1 MKLLVTLLV
10 IVAVLFG
17 VYHFTMAV
25 YGWFEMLS
33 AVNETA
39 RSEIPS
45 LVERQQQGGLAV
57 LDTRDRYA
65 KLRDTIVKRALE
77 ANVPLRAEDV
87 TINIEDNMLDVR
99 LSWDAPLA
107 VYQGK
112 AYLQIPITL
121 QRTYP
126 LIKAR

>member
-17 VYHFTMAV
+17 VYHFTIAV

-33 AVNETA
+33 VVNQTA
-39 RSEIPS
+39 RSEIPG
-45 LVERQQQGGLAV
+45 LVDRQQQGGLAV
-57 LDTRDRYA
+57 LDTRDRYV
-65 KLRDTIVKRALE
+65 KLRDAIMKSALE
-77 ANVPLRAEDV
+77 ANVPLHAENV
-87 TINIEDNMLDVR
+87 TINVADNMLDVQ

-112 AYLQIPITL
+112 AYLQIPMTL

-126 LIKAR
+126 LTRRP